1 MDRSNHKGM
10 SSGSEEMVELMSYES
25 IPNNQLGH
33 ENENFIIAE
42 EVTSVPIDATTT
54 NTIPNGTDDVTET
67 LTDGL
72 LHTTNH
78 DSNELPEIARNLS
91 WDDPFYESS
100 NDRNDIIM
108 AFDFDRQKY
117 DQFLLPRV
125 LGAIGIVLFLTVALQ
140 NGEVDPGFFIIIL
153 QIAFW
158 AIFWSLMSDLDQRS
172 KQLRVKR
179 AHIDLTR
186 HGIYFDEV
194 YRPGGHNLMMRKL
207 ITYKEI
213 RKCEV
218 KREEGCNAVNYR
230 VEVQLKARFSS
241 NVVIEDIL
249 RSQLFVD
256 IVNAFAAQYTDAA
269 TEENDPNNCTIS

>member
-1 MDRSNHKGM
+1 MDRSNNKGM

-67 LTDGL
+67 STDGV

-125 LGAIGIVLFLTVALQ
+125 LGVVGIVLFLTVALQ
-140 NGEVDPGFFIIIL
+140 NGEVGDAFFIEFVLASGVIM
-153 QIAFW
+153 
-158 AIFWSLMSDLDQRS
+158 WSLMSDLDQRS
-172 KQLRVKR
+172 KQFRVKR
-179 AHIDLTR
+179 AHIALTR
-186 HGIYFDEV
+186 NGIYFDEV
-194 YRPGGHNLMMRKL
+194 DRPGGHNLMMRKL

-213 RKCEV
+213 KKCEV
-218 KREEGCNAVNYR
+218 KREEGSCNAANYR
-230 VEVQLKARFSS
+230 
-241 NVVIEDIL
+241 L
-249 RSQLFVD
+249 RCASGL
-256 IVNAFAAQYTDAA
+256 
-269 TEENDPNNCTIS
+269 